1 MFTIINL
8 LFRLFLANL
17 IVALTMLPGGR
28 IREPE
33 ESELLLLVFLVLKS
47 GDDATTTSGLLILA
61 DAGRGILD
69 GLLVALST
77 AMGLVVVAVFDG
89 TGRLL
94 RSAEEMSCCCCWV
107 FLAVA
112 LQHSDDAAILLN
124 YKRNGR

>member
-1 MFTIINL
+1 
-8 LFRLFLANL
+8 
-17 IVALTMLPGGR
+17 MLPGGR

-47 GDDATTTSGLLILA
+47 GDDATTTSGFLILA

-77 AMGLVVVAVFDG
+77 AMRLVVVAVFGG

-94 RSAEEMSCCCCWV
+94 RSAGLEEMSCCWV
-107 FLAVA
+107 LLAVA

>member
-1 MFTIINL
+1 M
-8 LFRLFLANL
+8 FLASL

-33 ESELLLLVFLVLKS
+33 ESELLLLVVFLVLKS

-77 AMGLVVVAVFDG
+77 AMRLVVVAVFDG

-94 RSAEEMSCCCCWV
+94 RSAGLEEICWV
-107 FLAVA
+107 LLAVA